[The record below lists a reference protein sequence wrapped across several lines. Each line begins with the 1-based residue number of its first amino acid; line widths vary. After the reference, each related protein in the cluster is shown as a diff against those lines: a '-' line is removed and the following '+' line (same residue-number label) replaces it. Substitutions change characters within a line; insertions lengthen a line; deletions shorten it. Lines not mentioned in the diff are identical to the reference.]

1 VIYHV
6 EQPQFDLFWRATDGS
21 TSEQVLHS
29 TASDKHAT
37 SISPD
42 GTMLAFTQTD
52 PDADIWLLSL
62 DGGSEPTAF
71 LTTPYNE
78 GGAAFSPDG
87 RWIAYSSDES
97 GRSEIYIQAYPNP
110 EGGRNQVSTEGGV
123 EPHWTR
129 GGAELVYR
137 HRSRVLA
144 VAIDPGSGEPGSPR
158 VLFEGTYAWAGGNSH
173 SYDVTPDGSRFLMVK
188 TPPESAPRQVY
199 IVLNWLEEM
208 KQRVGQ

>member
-1 VIYHV
+1 
-6 EQPQFDLFWRATDGS
+6 
-21 TSEQVLHS
+21 
-29 TASDKHAT
+29 
-37 SISPD
+37 
-42 GTMLAFTQTD
+42 
-52 PDADIWLLSL
+52 
-62 DGGSEPTAF
+62 
-71 LTTPYNE
+71 
-78 GGAAFSPDG
+78 
-87 RWIAYSSDES
+87 
-97 GRSEIYIQAYPNP
+97 
-110 EGGRNQVSTEGGV
+110 
-123 EPHWTR
+123 
-129 GGAELVYR
+129 LVYR